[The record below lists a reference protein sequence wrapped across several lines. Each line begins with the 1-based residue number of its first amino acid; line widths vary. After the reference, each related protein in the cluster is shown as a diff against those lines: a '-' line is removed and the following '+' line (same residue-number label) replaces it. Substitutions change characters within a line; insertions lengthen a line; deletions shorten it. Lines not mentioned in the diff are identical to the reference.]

1 MKSVGEVMAIGSTFQ
16 ESLQKALRG
25 LETDKFGLDPIVD
38 LSADD
43 ARNKIRSE
51 CISARGERIFYLAD
65 AFRLGMTLEEVFD
78 LSKVDPWFLA
88 QIQDIVSSEMQ
99 INGLNVADIDADEMF
114 GLKRKGFS
122 DVRLADLLCC
132 SEQAVR
138 ERRKALKIKPVFKR
152 VDSCAAEFDT
162 QTAYLYSTYQ
172 QQCEAN
178 PTDKKKIMILGG
190 GPNRIGQGI
199 EFDYCC
205 VHASLALREDGFETI
220 MVNCNPETVSTDYD
234 ISDRL
239 YFEPLT
245 LEDVLAVIEVE
256 NPDGIIVH
264 YGGQTPL
271 KLADALEKSG
281 AKIIGTTPDAID
293 LAEDRERFSK
303 MLEKL
308 DLKQPLNGT
317 ARSLEQAR
325 DIADAIGF
333 PLVVRPSYVLGGRAM
348 EIVYDKDSLDHYMHT
363 AVQVSNDSP
372 VLLDSFLDHAI
383 EVDIDVISD
392 GEDVVIGGIMQHI
405 EQAGIH
411 SGDSACSLP
420 PYSLKADVL
429 DEMRTQVIAM
439 AKELNVV
446 GLMNTQLAYQ
456 DGEIYIIEVNP
467 RASRT
472 VPFVSKAIG
481 APLAN
486 IAARVMS
493 GVSLKEQGFTKEIV
507 PDFFSV
513 KEAVFPFN
521 KFLGVD
527 PILGPEM
534 RSTGEVMGIGK
545 DFASAFD
552 KAQLAAG
559 SRAPESGKVFVSLR
573 KLDRDDLVDLGKRLI
588 KQGFSIVATRSNKEA
603 LTGAG
608 LECEMVNKVSEG
620 SPHIVDMIKND
631 DIDLI
636 INSTED
642 TQGVEDA
649 AQIRCQ
655 ALVKKVPFTTTVAAA
670 FAMLDGLKTHKTLT
684 VTKLQS
690 LH

>member
-1 MKSVGEVMAIGSTFQ
+1 
-16 ESLQKALRG
+16 
-25 LETDKFGLDPIVD
+25 
-38 LSADD
+38 
-43 ARNKIRSE
+43 
-51 CISARGERIFYLAD
+51 
-65 AFRLGMTLEEVFD
+65 
-78 LSKVDPWFLA
+78 
-88 QIQDIVSSEMQ
+88 
-99 INGLNVADIDADEMF
+99 
-114 GLKRKGFS
+114 
-122 DVRLADLLCC
+122 
-132 SEQAVR
+132 
-138 ERRKALKIKPVFKR
+138 
-152 VDSCAAEFDT
+152 
-162 QTAYLYSTYQ
+162 
-172 QQCEAN
+172 
-178 PTDKKKIMILGG
+178 
-190 GPNRIGQGI
+190 
-199 EFDYCC
+199 
-205 VHASLALREDGFETI
+205 

-245 LEDVLAVIEVE
+245 LEDVLAVIDVE

-271 KLADALEKSG
+271 KLAEALEKSG
-281 AKIIGTTPDAID
+281 AKIIGTSPDAID

-303 MLEKL
+303 LLQEL
-308 DLKQPLNGT
+308 DLKQPHNGT
-317 ARSLEQAR
+317 ARSLEQAQ

-383 EVDIDVISD
+383 EVDIDVICD

-420 PYSLKADVL
+420 PYSLADDVL
-429 DEMRTQVIAM
+429 DEMRIQVIAM
-439 AKELNVV
+439 AKALKVV

-456 DGEIYIIEVNP
+456 DGEIYVIEVNP

-472 VPFVSKAIG
+472 VPFVSKAIS
-481 APLAN
+481 APLAS
-486 IAARVMS
+486 IAARVMA
-493 GVSLKEQGFTKEIV
+493 GKTLKELNFTKEII
-507 PDFFSV
+507 PKHFSV

-534 RSTGEVMGIGK
+534 RSTGEVMGIGD
-545 DFASAFD
+545 DFATAFD

-559 SRAPESGKVFVSLR
+559 TRAPTSGKVFVSLR
-573 KLDRDDLVDLGKRLI
+573 KLDRDDLVDLGKGLA
-588 KQGFSIVATRSNKEA
+588 KQGFSLVATRSNREA
-603 LTGAG
+603 LVGAG

-649 AQIRCQ
+649 AAIRCQ
-655 ALVKKVPFTTTVAAA
+655 ALVHKVPFTTTVAAA
-670 FAMLDGLKTHKTLT
+670 FAMLDGLSTHEEIT
-684 VTKLQS
+684 VRTVQS
-690 LH
+690 LNN

>member
-1 MKSVGEVMAIGSTFQ
+1 MI
-16 ESLQKALRG
+16 QK
-25 LETDKFGLDPIVD
+25 
-38 LSADD
+38 
-43 ARNKIRSE
+43 
-51 CISARGERIFYLAD
+51 
-65 AFRLGMTLEEVFD
+65 
-78 LSKVDPWFLA
+78 
-88 QIQDIVSSEMQ
+88 
-99 INGLNVADIDADEMF
+99 LN
-114 GLKRKGFS
+114 
-122 DVRLADLLCC
+122 
-132 SEQAVR
+132 
-138 ERRKALKIKPVFKR
+138 
-152 VDSCAAEFDT
+152 
-162 QTAYLYSTYQ
+162 
-172 QQCEAN
+172 
-178 PTDKKKIMILGG
+178 
-190 GPNRIGQGI
+190 
-199 EFDYCC
+199 
-205 VHASLALREDGFETI
+205 
-220 MVNCNPETVSTDYD
+220 
-234 ISDRL
+234 
-239 YFEPLT
+239 
-245 LEDVLAVIEVE
+245 
-256 NPDGIIVH
+256 
-264 YGGQTPL
+264 
-271 KLADALEKSG
+271 
-281 AKIIGTTPDAID
+281 
-293 LAEDRERFSK
+293 
-303 MLEKL
+303 
-308 DLKQPLNGT
+308 LKQPLNGT
-317 ARSLEQAR
+317 ARSLEQAV

-348 EIVYDKDSLDHYMHT
+348 EIVYDKESLDHYMHT

-420 PYSLKADVL
+420 PYSLQTDVL

-456 DGEIYIIEVNP
+456 DGEIYVIEVNP

-486 IAARVMS
+486 IAAKVMAGS
-493 GVSLKEQGFTKEIV
+493 TLKELEFTEEII
-507 PDFFSV
+507 PQHFSV

-534 RSTGEVMGIGK
+534 RSTGEVMGVGD

-559 SRAPESGKVFVSLR
+559 DRAPDNGVAFVSLR
-573 KLDRDDLVDLGKRLI
+573 KLDRDELVSLGKKLD
-588 KQGFSIVATRSNKEA
+588 KQGFKLVATRSNQK
-603 LTGAG
+603 L
-608 LECEMVNKVSEG
+608 LEEGGIECGVVNKVSEG

-642 TQGVEDA
+642 TQGATDA
-649 AQIRCQ
+649 AAIRCQ
-655 ALVKKVPFTTTVAAA
+655 ALIHKVPFTTTVTAAY
-670 FAMLDGLKTHKTLT
+670 AMLDGLKTHDKLT
-684 VTKLQS
+684 VNKLQT

>member
-1 MKSVGEVMAIGSTFQ
+1 M
-16 ESLQKALRG
+16 
-25 LETDKFGLDPIVD
+25 VD
-38 LSADD
+38 LSSDD
-43 ARNKIRSE
+43 AKNKIRSE
-51 CISARGERIFYLAD
+51 CISARGDRIFYLAD
-65 AFRLGMTLEEVFD
+65 AFRLGLTLEEIFD

-88 QIQDIVSSEMQ
+88 QLEDIVSNEMQ
-99 INGLNVADIDADEMF
+99 INGMNIADIDAEEMF
-114 GLKRKGFS
+114 NLKRKGFS
-122 DVRLADLLCC
+122 DARLAQLLNC
-132 SEQAVR
+132 SESSVL
-138 ERRKALKIKPVFKR
+138 ERRKALNIKPVFKR

-162 QTAYLYSTYQ
+162 STAYMYSTYQ
-172 QQCEAN
+172 NECESN
-178 PTDKKKIMILGG
+178 PSDKKKIMILGG

-205 VHASLALREDGFETI
+205 VHASLALREEGYETI

-245 LEDVLAVIEVE
+245 LEDVLAVIDIE

-281 AKIIGTTPDAID
+281 AKIIGTSPDAID
-293 LAEDRERFSK
+293 LAEDRERFQQ
-303 MLEKL
+303 MIQKL
-308 DLKQPLNGT
+308 NLKQPLNGT
-317 ARSLEQAR
+317 ARSLEQAV

-348 EIVYDKDSLDHYMHT
+348 EIVYDKESLDHYMHT

-420 PYSLKADVL
+420 PYSLQTDVL

-456 DGEIYIIEVNP
+456 DGEIYVIEVNP

-486 IAARVMS
+486 IAAKVMAGS
-493 GVSLKEQGFTKEIV
+493 TLKELEFTEEII
-507 PDFFSV
+507 PQHFSV

-534 RSTGEVMGIGK
+534 RSTGEVMGVGD

-559 SRAPESGKVFVSLR
+559 DRAPDNGVAFVSLR
-573 KLDRDDLVDLGKRLI
+573 KLDRDELVSLGKKLD
-588 KQGFSIVATRSNKEA
+588 KQGFKLVATRSNQK
-603 LTGAG
+603 L
-608 LECEMVNKVSEG
+608 LEEGGIECGVVNKVSEG

-642 TQGVEDA
+642 TQGATDA
-649 AQIRCQ
+649 AAIRCQ
-655 ALVKKVPFTTTVAAA
+655 ALIHKVPFTTTVTAAY
-670 FAMLDGLKTHKTLT
+670 AMLDGLKTHDKLT
-684 VTKLQS
+684 VNKLQT

>member
-1 MKSVGEVMAIGSTFQ
+1 
-16 ESLQKALRG
+16 
-25 LETDKFGLDPIVD
+25 